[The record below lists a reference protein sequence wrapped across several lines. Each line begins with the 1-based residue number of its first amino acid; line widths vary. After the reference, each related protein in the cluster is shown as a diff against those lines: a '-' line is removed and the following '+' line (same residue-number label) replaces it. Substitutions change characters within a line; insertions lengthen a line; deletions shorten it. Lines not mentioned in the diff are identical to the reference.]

1 MVLSFLLKP
10 LGASAIKH
18 SDRIFNMMLLSRDDL
33 PIEIDGAKK
42 LSDDH
47 IMLSK
52 EGKLYISV
60 TK

>member
-1 MVLSFLLKP
+1 MIYTPTAAYTYTAGGKLLTVEE
-10 LGASAIKH
+10 
-18 SDRIFNMMLLSRDDL
+18 L

-42 LSDDH
+42 LSDNH